1 MNHRILLGWIL
12 ASLAFI
18 GMIDSGYMAFN
29 SLMHFI
35 VPCGI
40 AKGCDEVLNSP
51 YARIR
56 GISIAWGGLAFYF
69 SMAFGGIFAAYGFD
83 RILRLTLP
91 IAILAFVFTLYLLY
105 LQAFVILA
113 FCDYCLLSALLVT
126 LSLILHV
133 VAKAWKKVS

>member
-1 MNHRILLGWIL
+1 MSHRALFGWIL
-12 ASLAFI
+12 ASLAFV
-18 GMIDSGYMAFN
+18 GMIDSGYVAIN

-51 YARIR
+51 YARVR
-56 GISIAWGGLAFYF
+56 GISIAWGGLAFYI

-91 IAILAFVFTLYLLY
+91 ITILAFAFTLYLFY
-105 LQAFVILA
+105 LQAFVILS

-126 LSLILHV
+126 LSLALHL
-133 VAKAWKKVS
+133 VARPWKKVP

>member
-1 MNHRILLGWIL
+1 MNNRVLLGWIL
-12 ASLAFI
+12 ASLAFV
-18 GMIDSGYMAFN
+18 GMIDSGYVAIN

-51 YARIR
+51 YARFR
-56 GISIAWGGLAFYF
+56 GIPIAWGGIGFYI
-69 SMAFGGIFAAYGFD
+69 SVAFGGVFAAYGFD
-83 RILRLTLP
+83 RILRVTLP
-91 IAILAFVFTLYLLY
+91 ICILAFAYTLYLLY

-126 LSLILHV
+126 LSLVLHL
-133 VAKAWKKVS
+133 VARPWKNVP

>member
-1 MNHRILLGWIL
+1 MNNRALFGWIL
-12 ASLAFI
+12 ACLAFV
-18 GMIDSGYMAFN
+18 GMIDSGYVAIN

-56 GISIAWGGLAFYF
+56 GISIAWGGLAFYI

-91 IAILAFVFTLYLLY
+91 ITILAFAFTLYLFY

-126 LSLILHV
+126 LSLALHLV
-133 VAKAWKKVS
+133 VRAWKKVS

>member
-1 MNHRILLGWIL
+1 MSHRALFGWIL
-12 ASLAFI
+12 ASLAFVGI
-18 GMIDSGYMAFN
+18 TDSGYVAIN

-35 VPCGI
+35 IPCGI

-51 YARIR
+51 YAKIR
-56 GISIAWGGLAFYF
+56 GISIAWGGVAFYI
-69 SMAFGGIFAAYGFD
+69 SMMFAGIFAAYGFG

-91 IAILAFVFTLYLLY
+91 IAVLAFAFSLYLFY

-126 LSLILHV
+126 LSLTIHLV
-133 VAKAWKKVS
+133 TRAWKKVP